1 MLSDFNIPAP
11 RDWQKLER
19 LCHELYAA
27 DWNDPNAQLNGRS
40 GQEQA
45 GVDIYGQPN
54 KGPDYAGV
62 QCKQRDGV
70 PDAKTLSA
78 KVLRKEVEE
87 GTQSAWLHEILSP
100 HVDELVVVGV
110 TQSRGAKSDAKDALG
125 LTQALRLGAIETAV
139 FKAPSRFA
147 QLRALATSYD
157 QITRDVTRTQTR
169 IKALFR
175 ARGLSTQGRSVYRP
189 SQREQWLKKLPE
201 PYRASAELLGQE
213 LDAQRQLKR
222 DAEKQL
228 LAESHRH
235 PISKTLETCPGF
247 GPIRAALSIP
257 VVATPNR
264 FRTARQFWSYSGLGI
279 VMRSSADWV
288 KRSDGWVRA
297 ETAKTRGLNRCF
309 NRTLEYAFKG
319 AATTVITKLP
329 GSPLQQ
335 RYAKLLE
342 AGTKP
347 NLAKLT
353 LARTI
358 AATFLSMWKHE
369 ETYDPARHR
378 AQ

>member
-1 MLSDFNIPAP
+1 MDRYIGMDVHAMSCTLCIVGPSGRQLKSDVVETNGQALVEYLRAIPRP
-11 RDWQKLER
+11 RH
-19 LCHELYAA
+19 LCF
-27 DWNDPNAQLNGRS
+27 
-40 GQEQA
+40 
-45 GVDIYGQPN
+45 
-54 KGPDYAGV
+54 
-62 QCKQRDGV
+62 
-70 PDAKTLSA
+70 
-78 KVLRKEVEE
+78 EE

-100 HVDELVVVGV
+100 HVDELVVVGI

-125 LTQALRLGAIETAV
+125 LAQALRLGALDTTV
-139 FKAPSRFA
+139 FKAPCRFA
-147 QLRALATSYD
+147 RLRFLATSYD
-157 QITRDVTRTQTR
+157 QLTRDVTRTQTR

-175 ARGLSTQGRSVYRP
+175 ARGISTQGQLVYNPRQRS
-189 SQREQWLKKLPE
+189 QWLERLPE
-201 PYRASAELLGQE
+201 PCRSSAQLLWQE

-222 DAEKQL
+222 DAQKQL
-228 LAESHRH
+228 ISESHRH
-235 PISKTLETCPGF
+235 PITKILETCPGF
-247 GPIRAALSIP
+247 GPIRAALSVP
-257 VVATPNR
+257 VVVTPNR
-264 FRTARQFWSYSGLGI
+264 FRTSRQLWSYSGLGI

-309 NRTLEYAFKG
+309 NRTLKYVFKG

-335 RYAKLLE
+335 RYAKMLE

-369 ETYDPARHR
+369 EAYDKARHQ